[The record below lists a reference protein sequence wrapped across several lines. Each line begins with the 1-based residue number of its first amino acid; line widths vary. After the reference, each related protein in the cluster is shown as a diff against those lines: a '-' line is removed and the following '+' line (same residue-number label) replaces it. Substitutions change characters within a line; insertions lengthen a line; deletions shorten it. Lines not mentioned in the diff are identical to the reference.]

1 MTVPLHAYIDD
12 LPKPYNPPRKLR
24 SDNLNLIEPKSDRSW
39 GDWSF
44 SHAAPRLWNQ
54 LPSHV
59 KSSVSFIQ
67 FHPIY
72 SFLMKHLHN
81 VVVMVFFCCILVF
94 LYLSYLILLMYQRH
108 EHFWVDLCAL

>member
-1 MTVPLHAYIDD
+1 MYKLLLFVFKSLNDSAPAYIDD

-54 LPSHV
+54 LPSYV
-59 KSSVSFIQ
+59 KSSVSLIQ
-67 FHPIY
+67 FA
-72 SFLMKHLHN
+72 HLFN
-81 VVVMVFFCCILVF
+81 DKFG
-94 LYLSYLILLMYQRH
+94 
-108 EHFWVDLCAL
+108 